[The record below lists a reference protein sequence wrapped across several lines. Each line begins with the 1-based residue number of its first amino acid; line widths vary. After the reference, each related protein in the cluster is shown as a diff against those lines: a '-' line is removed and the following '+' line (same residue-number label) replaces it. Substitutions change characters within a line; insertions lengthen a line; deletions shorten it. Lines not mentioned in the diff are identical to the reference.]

1 MRQPHPSTHL
11 VEALIK
17 KIGTR
22 QPVSIISARFQNDYP
37 EADKPSDRTIAS
49 IKKRME
55 APEAPPSNLCKDCKG
70 YGSIYEETV
79 SYFGDGTI
87 LHTAENTYREVVC
100 STCEGNGIDPNWE
113 KPVSLFAPKRIDGS
127 PERETAFVASLA
139 GAGVTFLP
147 GVPDVPEPDGYDE
160 SLERE
165 L

>member
-17 KIGTR
+17 KIGMR
-22 QPVSIISARFQNDYP
+22 QPVSIISTRFQNDYP

-55 APEAPPSNLCKDCKG
+55 APEALPSNLCKDCKG

-79 SYFGDGTI
+79 SYFGDKTLLSLPGGSV
-87 LHTAENTYREVVC
+87 HREVAC
-100 STCEGNGIDPNWE
+100 STCESSGIDPNWE
-113 KPVSLFAPKRIDGS
+113 KPVSLFAAKRIDGS
-127 PERETAFVASLA
+127 PEREAAFVASFPL
-139 GAGVTFLP
+139 
-147 GVPDVPEPDGYDE
+147 PDVQEPDGYDE

>member
-1 MRQPHPSTHL
+1 MRQPHPNTHL
-11 VEALIK
+11 VEAVIK
-17 KIGTR
+17 EIGVK
-22 QPVSIISARFQNDYP
+22 PVSIISARFQNDYP

-100 STCEGNGIDPNWE
+100 STCEGSGINPNWE

-127 PERETAFVASLA
+127 PEREAAFVASFPL
-139 GAGVTFLP
+139 
-147 GVPDVPEPDGYDE
+147 PDVQEPDGYDE
-160 SLERE
+160 SLERT